1 MHLRTNTHM
10 TFEINKIQ
18 VFIFSPRNTE
28 IKIWNLKKL
37 WASILLFWLLE
48 QTTATDKVEPPSV
61 MAPDQKK
68 KIQIYKK
75 NININSDKDV
85 KIQNTYVKK
94 DYSQWDKIASISK

>member
-68 KIQIYKK
+68 KSRYIRKIKILIQTKMLRYK
-75 NININSDKDV
+75 IPMLR
-85 KIQNTYVKK
+85 KIILNEIK
-94 DYSQWDKIASISK
+94 